1 VKSQLKQI
9 TCDPICGFMVRSHDE
24 NEVVN
29 LAFLHASKAHPEL
42 KVTKQDLKKDMT
54 SV

>member
-1 VKSQLKQI
+1 MKSQLKEI

-24 NEVVN
+24 DEVVN
-29 LAFLHASKAHPEL
+29 LAFMH
-42 KVTKQDLKKDMT
+42 VTKSHPDLKATRQDLKKDMK